1 MGVCRTPEELEEDVG
16 LMLQH
21 TNRIRLYST
30 ECPDVMHGLLKKA
43 SEGQL
48 SLLLGVW
55 MENNQRDHAELDM
68 LMKYLEQYPYAALE
82 GIVIGNEV
90 RASIVCRYANGLFS
104 RFFLGDKHLPITWPI
119 LLAKR
124 ETGWAL
130 PIRMLIV

>member
-1 MGVCRTPEELEEDVG
+1 MGVCRTPDELEEDVG

-21 TNRIRLYST
+21 TRRIRLYST

-55 MENNQRDHAELDM
+55 MENSQRDRTELDM
-68 LMKYLEQYPYAALE
+68 LMKYLEQYPHAALE

-90 RASIVCRYANGLFS
+90 CASMACRNANGMFS
-104 RFFLGDKHLPITWPI
+104 RFFSGDKHLLITWAI
-119 LLAKR
+119 LLVKR
-124 ETGWAL
+124 ETG
-130 PIRMLIV
+130 